1 MQPSSVIFLVVI
13 AIWAAYLV
21 QHWVGRREHLATA
34 RTVDRFSE
42 SMRIL
47 DRGKGLP
54 ESDAPT
60 VAAAS
65 SARVHRNALTVSR
78 GGAEADPSDFTRG
91 AGRRLADRVASTA
104 RSAASTENRDAATQ
118 SARQAGE
125 RARELGSRTV
135 SSVSAATAR
144 ATSKA
149 RASAPAIDSK
159 VPVFGRATRG
169 VLVIGASVFTLVSA
183 LLASLGAVR
192 WVWPVLGIVAT
203 GLAMWWLRRAVAAAT
218 AARRRG
224 HAAGVSTVSGHAPA
238 QRAADATRAGSAPA
252 AWRSRPAAGT
262 AARPAAG
269 MSARPAGRRPA
280 AAGRG
285 GSAVGAS
292 APGRPVST
300 GPSAPTRRAPTTTDV
315 TVSPEPAREAPEQS
329 LVARGSGEVA
339 ADGGSAAYVAAAV
352 FDIDDFSATAAH
364 EAPVAADQAPG
375 GWSPVPV
382 PPPTYTLKAKATY
395 PSAEV
400 EETEDDV
407 VSPYATVT
415 DVTDYAAQRA
425 RLASG

>member
-104 RSAASTENRDAATQ
+104 RSAASTEHRDAATQ

-149 RASAPAIDSK
+149 RASAPASDSK
-159 VPVFGRATRG
+159 VPFFGRATRG

-192 WVWPVLGIVAT
+192 WVWPVLGVVAT
-203 GLAMWWLRRAVAAAT
+203 GLAMWWLRRAVAAAI

-224 HAAGVSTVSGHAPA
+224 HAAGVSTVSAHAPA

-252 AWRSRPAAGT
+252 ARRGRPAAGT
-262 AARPAAG
+262 
-269 MSARPAGRRPA
+269 SARPAGRRSA

-292 APGRPVST
+292 APGRSVST
-300 GPSAPTRRAPTTTDV
+300 GPSAPTRRAPTPTDV
-315 TVSPEPAREAPEQS
+315 TVSPEPASEAPEQS

-339 ADGGSAAYVAAAV
+339 ADGGQAAYVPAGV
-352 FDIDDFSATAAH
+352 YDIDAFSATTAQG
-364 EAPVAADQAPG
+364 APVAAEEAPG

>member
-104 RSAASTENRDAATQ
+104 RLAASTENRDAATQ

-144 ATSKA
+144 AAAKTRSSGGASSSKA
-149 RASAPAIDSK
+149 
-159 VPVFGRATRG
+159 PVFGRATRG
-169 VLVIGASVFTLVSA
+169 VLVIGAIVFTLVST

-192 WVWPVLGIVAT
+192 WVWPVLGVVAT
-203 GLAMWWLRRAVAAAT
+203 CLAMWWLRRAVAAAT

-252 AWRSRPAAGT
+252 ARRGRPAAGT
-262 AARPAAG
+262 
-269 MSARPAGRRPA
+269 SARPAGRRPA
-280 AAGRG
+280 AAGCG

-300 GPSAPTRRAPTTTDV
+300 GPSAPIRRGPTTSDV
-315 TVSPEPAREAPEQS
+315 TVDRQPATEAPEES
-329 LVARGSGEVA
+329 LVARGSGVVA
-339 ADGGSAAYVAAAV
+339 ADGGQAAYVPASV
-352 FDIDDFSATAAH
+352 YDIDAFSATTAQD
-364 EAPVAADQAPG
+364 APVAAEAAPG

-400 EETEDDV
+400 EESEDDV